1 MVFCLFLCLCSV
13 LSKEQGVTV
22 IALCL
27 CYDFFIVHKV
37 SNPLQQLSDLITC
50 FGFQNDLRTSLSLM
64 KSLFSSQPKPSWWS
78 SFLFRVAAM
87 MSFLVM
93 VMFVRVKIMHDR
105 LPVFTV

>member
-1 MVFCLFLCLCSV
+1 MLYDSCL
-13 LSKEQGVTV
+13 
-22 IALCL
+22 
-27 CYDFFIVHKV
+27 
-37 SNPLQQLSDLITC
+37 DLIAC
-50 FGFQNDLRTSLSLM
+50 FGFQNDFGTSLLLM
-64 KSLFSSQPKPSWWS
+64 RSLFSGQPKPSWWT